1 MKNVFICIVIFIIG
15 CTTIDKDQDLPGVY
29 TQNFEHEFAKNEDT
43 LFIKK
48 ASDGKNVYEI
58 TRHTGM
64 RKKVDSKLIPK
75 ELITEELIAEYNE
88 DSQILTTLNK
98 GKKYVWDRGS
108 RSIRIGDSKYIKSQ

>member
-1 MKNVFICIVIFIIG
+1 MKNVFICIVIFMIG
-15 CTTIDKDQDLPGVY
+15 CTSKDKEQDLPGVY

-98 GKKYVWDRGS
+98 GKKYVWDRDS

>member
-1 MKNVFICIVIFIIG
+1 MKNVFIGIVIFMIG
-15 CTTIDKDQDLPGVY
+15 CTVTDKEQDLPGVY

-75 ELITEELIAEYNE
+75 ELVTEELIVEYNE

-108 RSIRIGDSKYIKSQ
+108 RSIRLGDSKYIKRQ

>member
-1 MKNVFICIVIFIIG
+1 MKNVFISIVIFMIG
-15 CTTIDKDQDLPGVY
+15 CTATNKDQDLPGVY

-43 LFIKK
+43 LIIKK

-58 TRHTGM
+58 SRHTGM
-64 RKKVDSKLIPK
+64 RKKVSGKFIPK

-88 DSQILTTLNK
+88 DSQILTTLNR

-108 RSIRIGDSKYIKSQ
+108 RSIRIGDSKYIKTQ